1 MKDKAVVVPAW
12 VQDEWALL
20 RYLTSVHEGHQY
32 AEELLEGISLL
43 TSWALVA
50 ISVVS
55 VVAVIA
61 DAFIR

>member
-1 MKDKAVVVPAW
+1 MKGKAVVVPAW

-20 RYLTSVHEGHQY
+20 RYLTSAHEGHQY

-50 ISVVS
+50 ISIVAVF
-55 VVAVIA
+55 AVIA
-61 DAFIR
+61 DAFVH